1 MQAEERT
8 RMMAVE
14 IRVGMPLDEF
24 IRSYDAAP
32 FEFIDGERIPLVPPV
47 AEHGDVIRLLLEALF
62 SYKQVNPN
70 FIFYIEMPFILEAVS
85 NWVKGS
91 RVPDL
96 MIYDKARWQAYQAET
111 PDWKAKPFILIPDL
125 CVEVISANDSYLDVD
140 DKVARYLDDGV
151 RLIWVFNPR
160 QKSVTVH
167 TRGQIT
173 RLSEDETLY
182 GGEVLPE
189 FAVSVAQLYG

>member
-1 MQAEERT
+1 
-8 RMMAVE
+8 MMAVE
-14 IRVGMPLDEF
+14 TRVGMPLDQF
-24 IRSYDAAP
+24 IRSYDEAP
-32 FEFIDGERIPLVPPV
+32 FELIDGERIALVPPV
-47 AEHGDVIRLLLEALF
+47 AEHGDVIRLLVMALVH
-62 SYKQVNPN
+62 YTQINPN
-70 FIFYIEMPFILEAVS
+70 FIFYFEMPFVLEDLP

-96 MIYDKARWQAYQAET
+96 MIYDKARFEAYQAEM

-173 RLSEDETLY
+173 RLSEDETLE
-182 GGEVLPE
+182 GGEVLPQ